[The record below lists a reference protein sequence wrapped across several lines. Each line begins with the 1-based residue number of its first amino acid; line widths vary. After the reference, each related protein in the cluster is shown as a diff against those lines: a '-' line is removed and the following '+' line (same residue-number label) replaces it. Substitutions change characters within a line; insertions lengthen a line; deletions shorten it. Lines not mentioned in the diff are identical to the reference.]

1 MNCAPRRFGGLLLLM
16 LCSMAERVA
25 GQDTTQPGKRRM
37 VGIVRDSAG
46 AALPGATIAIPD
58 TSVQT
63 DARGAFVLF
72 TPDRDTVT
80 ISIRRLGF
88 EPIVALLGARNGM
101 WDTVV
106 VQLEVAAVRIE
117 GVDVRAAPSQ
127 RAMLAMRSFE
137 ERRSRGIGT
146 FITRADIVERGSS
159 RLSDLLRTKRG
170 VNVVR
175 GRVRFSSQ
183 SGQRGA
189 CQPDIWLDGVR
200 NKGMEIDD
208 LPPSTVEMMELYA
221 NISTVPVE
229 FQSFGAN
236 TTPCGTIVV
245 WTRIPNGKAK

>member
-1 MNCAPRRFGGLLLLM
+1 
-16 LCSMAERVA
+16 
-25 GQDTTQPGKRRM
+25 M
-37 VGIVRDSAG
+37 VGVVRDSTGG
-46 AALPGATIAIPD
+46 AIPGVTVAIPD
-58 TSVQT
+58 TSVLT
-63 DARGAFVLF
+63 DQRGTFLLF
-72 TPDRDTVT
+72 TANRDTVT

-88 EPIVALLGARNGM
+88 EPIQALLGARNGM

-106 VQLEVAAVRIE
+106 VQMDIAAVRIE
-117 GVDVRAAPSQ
+117 GVDVSAAPAR
-127 RAMLAMRSFE
+127 RAMLAMRDFE

-183 SGQRGA
+183 SGQRGG

-200 NKGMEIDD
+200 NRGMEVDE
-208 LPPSTVEMMELYA
+208 LPPGTVEMMELYPSL
-221 NISTVPVE
+221 STVPAE

-245 WTRIPNGKAK
+245 WTRIPNGRAK